1 MFQSARIDH
10 VHRLHH
16 FGFQLSVLRRLYN
29 SYNLIIERLTSGPQT
44 SYLRI
49 NGDTLMHPNN
59 GQPARNHTGLE
70 EKSYGVPMSMA
81 AAVRFERL
89 KDRISL
95 YALSEIKACLEEKD
109 ALMTLVC
116 AYGFYAESN

>member
-29 SYNLIIERLTSGPQT
+29 SYNLIIERLTTGPQT
-44 SYLRI
+44 STLKP
-49 NGDTLMHPNN
+49 NGDAPMHFHTGDSNRSN
-59 GQPARNHTGLE
+59 TGLE
-70 EKSYGVPMSMA
+70 EKPYGVPISTA

-95 YALSEIKACLEEKD
+95 YALSEIRACLEEKD
-109 ALMTLVC
+109 ALMTLVR
-116 AYGFYAESN
+116 AYGISPWR